1 MSKAILVT
9 GASRGIGRAAAR
21 LAGQRGW
28 AVGLNYAGNADAARA
43 AAAEVEA
50 EGGRALAIQDDVSV
64 EADVIA
70 MFDAAQNA
78 FGALDG
84 SLTTRACSVLP
95 CRSPT
100 WTLLG

>member
-28 AVGLNYAGNADAARA
+28 AVGLNYAGNANAARA
-43 AAAEVEA
+43 AAGVEA
-50 EGGRALAIQDDVSV
+50 GGGRALAIRDDVSV